1 MNKKILFISGTRADF
16 GKLKSLIKVV
26 DELSGFDYEIFITGM
41 HMLKKYGNT
50 YLEIKKSGF
59 TNYHK
64 FINQHL
70 NEPMDVVLANTIQ
83 GLSRYINENKPDL
96 IVIHGDRIEALAGAI
111 VGSFNNIL
119 VAHIEG
125 GEKSGTID
133 DSIRHSITKLS
144 HIHLVCNSEAANRV
158 IQLGEDKDSVFTIGS
173 PDMDVMR
180 SKSLPSIEDVK
191 NYYNINFKNYHIV
204 MFHPVTTEY
213 EYFDQYATNLT
224 KAILKSKENFIVIY
238 PNNDLGSDKIFN
250 AYETLK
256 DRQNIILFPSLNFER
271 FLTLLK
277 NAKSIIGNSSA
288 GIREAPFY
296 GIPTINIG
304 TRQNNRIP
312 KLDSI
317 INVGYE
323 KKEILEAINL
333 VSKNN
338 LKFNPICC
346 FGEGNSNIL
355 FKQILLNDK
364 FWNTAHQ
371 KHFYDIK

>member
-191 NYYNINFKNYHIV
+191 NYYK
-204 MFHPVTTEY
+204 
-213 EYFDQYATNLT
+213 
-224 KAILKSKENFIVIY
+224 
-238 PNNDLGSDKIFN
+238 
-250 AYETLK
+250 
-256 DRQNIILFPSLNFER
+256 
-271 FLTLLK
+271 
-277 NAKSIIGNSSA
+277 
-288 GIREAPFY
+288 
-296 GIPTINIG
+296 
-304 TRQNNRIP
+304 RI
-312 KLDSI
+312 K
-317 INVGYE
+317 
-323 KKEILEAINL
+323 
-333 VSKNN
+333 
-338 LKFNPICC
+338 
-346 FGEGNSNIL
+346 
-355 FKQILLNDK
+355 
-364 FWNTAHQ
+364 
-371 KHFYDIK
+371 